1 MTLIVMYNG
10 RGHGGYSFTPREI
23 FTGGTNFER
32 DGENFMFTPRE
43 IFTGGTRFE
52 RDGGNV
58 VFNPHE
64 NFTWRTNFERDEI
77 NIISIPCKKLQ
88 ILKGE
93 VQIFKGCLQIL
104 ILLRTI
110 TLFLPAIENVFLKRK
125 LH

>member
-1 MTLIVMYNG
+1 
-10 RGHGGYSFTPREI
+10 
-23 FTGGTNFER
+23 
-32 DGENFMFTPRE
+32 MFTPRE

-110 TLFLPAIENVFLKRK
+110 TLFFPEIENVFLKRE
-125 LH
+125 LHCLFESQENSQFIDSMKMCIFYK

>member
-1 MTLIVMYNG
+1 MKFQFVEIIVMYNG
-10 RGHGGYSFTPREI
+10 RGHGGYS
-23 FTGGTNFER
+23 
-32 DGENFMFTPRE
+32 FTPRE

-64 NFTWRTNFERDEI
+64 NLTWRTNFERDEI

-88 ILKGE
+88 I
-93 VQIFKGCLQIL
+93 FKGCLQIL

-110 TLFLPAIENVFLKRK
+110 TLFLPEIENVFLNRE